1 MVLLKCIHV
10 LSIFRLIFISI
21 VYDLHKESFGKC
33 QGGNYLKTY
42 CIGIFVLMCVCILIT
57 CVIVFISSRGSI
69 MNPSPRRRLVK
80 ILYVRFVL
88 AFSEILWNILGT
100 YWTFGTETICEH
112 STSVEIAVKI
122 TVIVFWILAV
132 SVFIAFL
139 IVFGVLGGRKKHKH
153 EGLYSRESGAS
164 VSAKNKWER
173 R

>member
-1 MVLLKCIHV
+1 MYTAAKLMINLQYMYKNVIK
-10 LSIFRLIFISI
+10 SI
-21 VYDLHKESFGKC
+21 
-33 QGGNYLKTY
+33 
-42 CIGIFVLMCVCILIT
+42 
-57 CVIVFISSRGSI
+57 
-69 MNPSPRRRLVK
+69 K
-80 ILYVRFVL
+80 I
-88 AFSEILWNILGT
+88 I
-100 YWTFGTETICEH
+100 
-112 STSVEIAVKI
+112 EIAVKI